1 MQVGLAEV
9 IAANPWKATLE
20 QRNGMSSGA
29 AFQTIARDEVQ
40 VPRAGVCLI
49 LPP

>member
-20 QRNGMSSGA
+20 HCR
-29 AFQTIARDEVQ
+29 IALFHPQE
-40 VPRAGVCLI
+40 GVV
-49 LPP
+49 